1 MKQASKML
9 GEESVA
15 DLTEA
20 KLNEAKNSDY
30 TIYHKTFSS
39 AVQHAIAVAKKR
51 GYAVDEDDWDRKV
64 AMGPRKP
71 SKGKTN
77 SYSINLSKNGKDV
90 RQKLQMQVYY
100 DQGRYELNMYIS

>member
-1 MKQASKML
+1 
-9 GEESVA
+9 
-15 DLTEA
+15 
-20 KLNEAKNSDY
+20 
-30 TIYHKTFSS
+30 
-39 AVQHAIAVAKKR
+39 
-51 GYAVDEDDWDRKV
+51 
-64 AMGPRKP
+64 MGPRKP